1 MAKAKSDDD
10 APVPAEIAKLSFE
23 EGLAELEDIVR
34 RLEAGDAS
42 LEESIEIYTRGAQLK
57 RHCEAKLR
65 AAEEKIERIVLS
77 QDGGVASEPADLS

>member
-77 QDGGVASEPADLS
+77 SDGGVASEPADLS

>member
-10 APVPAEIAKLSFE
+10 APVPAEISKLSFE

-57 RHCEAKLR
+57 RHCETKLR
-65 AAEEKIERIVLS
+65 TAEEKIEKIVLS
-77 QDGGVASEPADLS
+77 PDGGVASEPADLS

>member
-10 APVPAEIAKLSFE
+10 APVPAEITQLSFE

-34 RLEAGDAS
+34 RLEAGDVS
-42 LEESIEIYTRGAQLK
+42 LEESIEIYTRGALLK

-77 QDGGVASEPADLS
+77 PDGGVASEPVDLS

>member
-1 MAKAKSDDD
+1 MAKAKSDDE

-57 RHCEAKLR
+57 RHCETKLR
-65 AAEEKIERIVLS
+65 AAEEKIEKIVLS
-77 QDGGVASEPADLS
+77 PDGGVTSEPADLS